1 MNQMINKIV
10 IIDGKKFI
18 VIDYVEKM
26 DLLKVRRLDRNFV
39 MLVAIDDKNLTLS
52 KQEEKVYE
60 H

>member
-52 KQEEKVYE
+52 KQEEKIYE